1 MLARADPER
10 VTFTERGTG
19 TGDMVGRTGRVTGR
33 VGPGR
38 VGEVMVAV
46 RGGSEA
52 FNAYPYNDEDIA
64 VGELVVVMEHHEP
77 RTVYVSPARR

>member
-1 MLARADPER
+1 
-10 VTFTERGTG
+10 
-19 TGDMVGRTGRVTGR
+19 MVGKTGRVTGR

-38 VGEVMVAV
+38 VGEVILPV

-52 FNAYPYNDEDIA
+52 FNAYPYLDEEIG
-64 VGELVVVMEHHEP
+64 VGELVVVMEYHDP